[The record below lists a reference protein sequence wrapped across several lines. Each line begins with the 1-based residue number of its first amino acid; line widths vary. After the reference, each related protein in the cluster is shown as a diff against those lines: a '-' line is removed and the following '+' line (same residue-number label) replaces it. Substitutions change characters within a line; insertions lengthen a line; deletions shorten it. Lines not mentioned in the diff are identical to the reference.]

1 MIGALTRQ
9 TLKALTR
16 APLSQLITIALIA
29 ASASL
34 LVASLTVAFNLERL
48 SQRWEEGGELLVVLS
63 PGLPEARYVALSDEL
78 KSWPELQAL
87 TLTTPI
93 DAQRD
98 IIDAL
103 GSDTFEVGAS
113 LEALPGTFELRLV
126 RPQDNPL
133 TAQLRAR
140 LLDLEGVQEVASVT
154 EGEGLLAQLY
164 TLRQALKGWLWVL
177 GLWVGVSVAFVI
189 TQLVRLS
196 LLQRQL
202 ELEVWVSVGASEL
215 LILGPLMCEA
225 ALQVGLGVWLALSLI
240 DEVVLSAARAG
251 SESLKLLQLELTPL
265 PLWAHF
271 VLISLAAA
279 LGALSSWRV
288 ARATLRAR
296 G

>member
-113 LEALPGTFELRLV
+113 LEALPGTFVSVLRLS
-126 RPQDNPL
+126 
-133 TAQLRAR
+133 TASSHQVVLAPA
-140 LLDLEGVQEVASVT
+140 LVVEGVLEVAANL
-154 EGEGLLAQLY
+154 GL
-164 TLRQALKGWLWVL
+164 GDWVLWVY
-177 GLWVGVSVAFVI
+177 
-189 TQLVRLS
+189 
-196 LLQRQL
+196 LLYMTY
-202 ELEVWVSVGASEL
+202 SN
-215 LILGPLMCEA
+215 
-225 ALQVGLGVWLALSLI
+225 
-240 DEVVLSAARAG
+240 
-251 SESLKLLQLELTPL
+251 
-265 PLWAHF
+265 
-271 VLISLAAA
+271 
-279 LGALSSWRV
+279 
-288 ARATLRAR
+288 
-296 G
+296 